1 MFSTFDKAEKTES
14 AKHAEREWHDDF
26 YRPLAPLAY
35 PGSQDKFLEWFRR
48 MELTPFYEGG
58 WNWWADLRR
67 EAMDL
72 VGNVRGL
79 RVLDYGCGLGRLG
92 IYLALRG
99 ADVRG
104 FDLSAE
110 AVGIAES
117 AARRYGLSAHFET
130 MDAERL
136 TYAGDFFDL
145 VVGFGVLHHVVKY
158 PNASSQL
165 YRILKPGGWA
175 VFCETLW
182 DNPVI
187 NLLRRFTREAEEAG
201 DAYLTEAKIRSFA
214 QGFSQVEMRKRHLL
228 YMLKRLARRPE
239 ANPAVALQPRSFWKM
254 VKHVE
259 DALLHL
265 PLLPRYCGEVIV
277 VLQK

>member
-1 MFSTFDKAEKTES
+1 MSTFDKAAETECT
-14 AKHAEREWHDDF
+14 KRAEREWHDDF
-26 YRPLAPLAY
+26 YRLLAPVAY
-35 PGSQDKFLEWFRR
+35 PESQDEFLEWFRR

-58 WNWWADLRR
+58 WNWWADLRC
-67 EAMDL
+67 EALDI
-72 VGNVRGL
+72 VGAVRGL

-99 ADVRG
+99 GDVRG

-136 TYAGDFFDL
+136 SYPGDFFDL
-145 VVGFGVLHHVVKY
+145 VAGFGVLHHVVKY
-158 PNASSQL
+158 PDASREL
-165 YRILKPGGWA
+165 YRILKPKGRA

-182 DNPVI
+182 NNPAI
-187 NLLRRFTREAEEAG
+187 NLLRRFTREAEKAG
-201 DAYLTEAKIRSFA
+201 DAHLTVAKIRSFA
-214 QGFSQVEMRKRHLL
+214 RGFSQVEMRKRHLL

-239 ANPAVALQPRSFWKM
+239 ANPAIPLQPRLFWKT
-254 VKHVE
+254 VKHID
-259 DALLHL
+259 DALLRL
-265 PLLPRYCGEVIV
+265 PLLRRYCGEVIV